1 MFDYISAIEGG
12 VVGLIVTGLA
22 MWHYV
27 SSRITAEEAQR
38 IYTKAKTTI
47 DEYEKAKADGALT
60 TDEKLKLADEAIG
73 VIQEIIKDLES

>member
-1 MFDYISAIEGG
+1 
-12 VVGLIVTGLA
+12 
-22 MWHYV
+22 MWRYV